1 MTYGNR
7 MQWKR
12 TKHTGDAAP
21 VQRYARIFSGE
32 EAEGMI
38 DFPYLSFPLL
48 EQTGIVD
55 HLFTTRLG
63 GVSEGIYA
71 TTNLSFSMQD
81 NPEAVREN
89 YRRIAQTL
97 NTDIDHMVVSHQTH
111 TTNVRLVTEQD
122 LGKGIVTERDYQNVD
137 GLITNLPGICL
148 VTFYADCVPL
158 YFVDPV
164 HRAIGLSHSG
174 WRGTVNRMGE
184 KTLRAMGEAFGT
196 KPEDVLCAIG
206 PSICRDCYEVSDD
219 VAGQFTREFAGHE
232 ETVLKKGR
240 VTEEGQKWQL
250 DLWEANRLVLTEAGI
265 LPGHL
270 EMTDLCTCCNHTYLF
285 SHRATQG
292 KRGNLGAF
300 LKLKVED

>member
-32 EAEGMI
+32 EAEGMV

-89 YRRIAQTL
+89 YRRIAQAL

-137 GLITNLPGICL
+137 GKLLEEPYLTEKSLGGSNIELPYQVPDNRYFCMGDHRSTSVDSRHTEIG
-148 VTFYADCVPL
+148 CVSEEQIVGKIVFRVFPL
-158 YFVDPV
+158 
-164 HRAIGLSHSG
+164 
-174 WRGTVNRMGE
+174 
-184 KTLRAMGEAFGT
+184 
-196 KPEDVLCAIG
+196 
-206 PSICRDCYEVSDD
+206 
-219 VAGQFTREFAGHE
+219 REFG
-232 ETVLKKGR
+232 
-240 VTEEGQKWQL
+240 
-250 DLWEANRLVLTEAGI
+250 
-265 LPGHL
+265 
-270 EMTDLCTCCNHTYLF
+270 
-285 SHRATQG
+285 
-292 KRGNLGAF
+292 
-300 LKLKVED
+300 KLK